1 MFKIN
6 NLLLFFAIL
15 LPFLTACNDDNI
27 TFAEELKAEQKVIE
41 DFLERQKITVVTT
54 MPETTWPADVYY
66 KSSTGLYFQMVKKGD
81 ETIEAKGGDKIIARY
96 IQYTLVENPDTVY
109 NLTTIDNPD
118 PKTFTY
124 LNLAQVCTGWHEA
137 IGYMK
142 YHDSEARLIVF
153 SKIGFSEFGRPATP
167 VGYDLKIKIQ
177 KN

>member
-1 MFKIN
+1 
-6 NLLLFFAIL
+6 
-15 LPFLTACNDDNI
+15 
-27 TFAEELKAEQKVIE
+27 
-41 DFLERQKITVVTT
+41 
-54 MPETTWPADVYY
+54 
-66 KSSTGLYFQMVKKGD
+66 MVKKGD